1 MYGNQFGEFV
11 CGYWGLRVKNENF
24 WTCSLD
30 VISPEINGGVTKCQL
45 FSQATGQLVF
55 SSLSDSYGWRVRAG
69 CVDVD
74 H

>member
-1 MYGNQFGEFV
+1 MEISLENLYVDTGAQ
-11 CGYWGLRVKNENF
+11 RVKNENF

-30 VISPEINGGVTKCQL
+30 VISPEINGGITKCQL

-55 SSLSDSYGWRVRAG
+55 SYLSDSYGWRVRAG
-69 CVDVD
+69 YVDVD